1 MTSAE
6 FVRSGEQRDRLSSRT
21 VRTTGTVRFPQ
32 AAVTGRFQIVSA
44 GDDRSRSD
52 LDLGRLG
59 TIRSALSSNRLW
71 VEDNS
76 GGEPMEIRGEMFE
89 QVRLTGSPVIFGDWR
104 RYYDSVSVLREDK
117 FEGKPAYVVELR
129 KKGLPNVTLG
139 VDAQTGDVLVLT
151 TTLILPGLGSVPSTT
166 RFEDYRVVD
175 GVRLPFR
182 QVESNDQLGRTVYEV
197 ERVEFD
203 VKVEKELFVLK

>member
-1 MTSAE
+1 
-6 FVRSGEQRDRLSSRT
+6 
-21 VRTTGTVRFPQ
+21 
-32 AAVTGRFQIVSA
+32 
-44 GDDRSRSD
+44 
-52 LDLGRLG
+52 
-59 TIRSALSSNRLW
+59 
-71 VEDNS
+71 
-76 GGEPMEIRGEMFE
+76 MEIRGEMSE
-89 QVRLTGSPVIFGDWR
+89 QARLTGSPVIFGDWR

-117 FEGKPAYVVELR
+117 FEGKPAFVVELR

-151 TTLILPGLGSVPSTT
+151 TTLIMPGLGSVPSTT

-182 QVESNDQLGRTVYEV
+182 QVESNEQLGRTVYEV

-203 VKVEKELFVLK
+203 VKVDQNSFVLR

>member
-1 MTSAE
+1 VSVGA
-6 FVRSGEQRDRLSSRT
+6 DRL
-21 VRTTGTVRFPQ
+21 
-32 AAVTGRFQIVSA
+32 
-44 GDDRSRSD
+44 RSD
-52 LDLGRLG
+52 IDLGRLG
-59 TIRSALSSNRLW
+59 TVRTALSGDRLW

-76 GGEPMEIRGEMFE
+76 GGKPMEIRGEMFE
-89 QVRLTGSPVIFGDWR
+89 QTRLTGSPVIFGDWR

-117 FEGKPAYVVELR
+117 FEGRPAYVVELR

-139 VDAQTGDVLVLT
+139 VDVQTGDVLVLT
-151 TTLILPGLGSVPSTT
+151 TTLIMPGLGSVPSTT

-182 QVESNDQLGRTVYEV
+182 HVESNEQLGRTVYDV

-203 VKVEKELFVLK
+203 VEVGNDLFVLRPGEVRPSAR

>member
-1 MTSAE
+1 MLQQT
-6 FVRSGEQRDRLSSRT
+6 
-21 VRTTGTVRFPQ
+21 
-32 AAVTGRFQIVSA
+32 
-44 GDDRSRSD
+44 
-52 LDLGRLG
+52 
-59 TIRSALSSNRLW
+59 
-71 VEDNS
+71 
-76 GGEPMEIRGEMFE
+76 
-89 QVRLTGSPVIFGDWR
+89 RLTGSPVLFGDWR

-139 VDAQTGDVLVLT
+139 VNAENGDLLVMT
-151 TTLILPGLGSVPSTT
+151 TTLLLPGLGSVPSTT

-182 QVESNDQLGRTVYEV
+182 QVESNQQLGRTVYEV

-203 VKVEKELFVLK
+203 VEVEKELFVLK